1 MSSAAVPTVSAILV
15 TWNSAGYL
23 PRCAEGLRS
32 QTHAPLEIA
41 VVDNGSSDGSAEL
54 AARLMPEAG
63 LIRNAA
69 NRGFATAVNQGI
81 AATGGEYVLLCNPDA
96 YLTPDYASRLVAA
109 LTGAGDRCGAATGK
123 LLRARGEDIEPTTAI
138 DSAGIR
144 MTRSGRH
151 LDITG
156 ENGEAVREVFGVSG
170 AAALYRRAMLNDV
183 AVDGE
188 VFDEDFFSYRE
199 DADLAWRARLLGWSA
214 LYVPQAVGYH
224 VRRVT
229 PERRRELPPEINM
242 HSVKNRFLLRI
253 KNEGAYL
260 ALRNAPFEI
269 GRDLLV
275 LGSILTLERTSLPAL
290 AWLWNHRRRILAK
303 RRAVQARRRIG
314 DRELA
319 RWFR

>member
-15 TWNSAGYL
+15 TWDSAGYL

-32 QTHAPLEIA
+32 QTHARMEIV

-54 AARLMPEAG
+54 TARLMPDAR
-63 LIRNAA
+63 LIRNDA
-69 NRGFATAVNQGI
+69 NRGFAAAVNQGI
-81 AATGGEYVLLCNPDA
+81 AATAGDYVLLCNPDA
-96 YLTPDYASRLVAA
+96 FLAPDYVSRLVDA
-109 LTGAGDRCGAATGK
+109 LISAGERCGAATGK
-123 LLRARGEDIEPTTAI
+123 LLRATGEGIEPTAAI

-151 LDITG
+151 LDITSDDG
-156 ENGEAVREVFGVSG
+156 ESVREVFGVSG
-170 AAALYRRAMLNDV
+170 AAALYRRSMLND
-183 AVDGE
+183 AAIDGE

-229 PERRRELPPEINM
+229 PERRGELPPEINM

-260 ALRNAPFEI
+260 AFRNAPFEI

-275 LGSILTLERTSLPAL
+275 LGSVVTRERTSLPAL
-290 AWLWNHRRRILAK
+290 AWLWDHRRRLLAK
-303 RRAVQARRRIG
+303 RRAVQRRRRIG